1 METEEGGSPRRY
13 RRVAEIFPISVPRG
27 CSRARKIQRHY
38 SSTLLPERSPD
49 PSAVYNGS
57 DAVVTTGRML
67 LTTCIE
73 SRFNTARWNPPGPS
87 LPPPSPS
94 AQPTRHRAGFPP
106 QRFSPVFR
114 IETMR
119 SERARFDYF
128 RIQVRFCKNFYRAYL
143 IYFFVNPF
151 LYSFSRLSVRG
162 NEETWKIKGKQIS
175 QDRNVDEK

>member
-87 LPPPSPS
+87 PPLLPLLS
-94 AQPTRHRAGFPP
+94 RHGTARVSHRNGFP
-106 QRFSPVFR
+106 RFFESR
-114 IETMR
+114 R
-119 SERARFDYF
+119 CARNGPDSTTFE
-128 RIQVRFCKNFYRAYL
+128 YRCA
-143 IYFFVNPF
+143 
-151 LYSFSRLSVRG
+151 SVR
-162 NEETWKIKGKQIS
+162 TFIVRI
-175 QDRNVDEK
+175 